1 MKHFL
6 LVFIFYVPV
15 LSASSPVWLVESGQ
29 NRLFLAGTIHLLR
42 SSDFPLPP
50 AFSRAYQQ
58 STRLVFE
65 TDIDKTQQAAFQARL
80 MSVLRMEP
88 GQQIKDLISAQTLAR
103 LETYMHS
110 RQLSLAQFN
119 EFKPSMLAITLT
131 VLELQ
136 KLGIGSPGVDEF
148 FFERAKR
155 DHKPVLALESVEQQI
170 EFLASMGDGQE
181 DLMIQQ
187 TLEEIET
194 LPEQFPLMVKS
205 WREGNSNELET
216 LFIEPM
222 KLEFKDLYERLLV
235 ERNLNWLPQLMRFL
249 DSPETEIVLVGSA
262 HLVGEDGLIKL
273 LEKAGYSVTQVD

>member
-1 MKHFL
+1 MKYFL
-6 LVFIFYVPV
+6 LIFIFYVPV
-15 LSASSPVWLVESGQ
+15 LSASSPVWWVESGQ

-50 AFSRAYQQ
+50 AFNNAYQQ

-194 LPEQFPLMVKS
+194 LPEHFPLMVKS

-249 DSPETEIVLVGSA
+249 DSPETEMVLVGSA